1 MESNATDKPVPREI
15 TALLSDERLI
25 LRETQRAVTPF
36 GGVAVFISFL
46 GKIGLVKAVRE
57 HMPIRWRSPNHIDPT
72 STFTAF
78 LLSVLVGA
86 RRFAHASLLRGDRA
100 LHALMG
106 LERFPTDDTI
116 RNLFRAFGM
125 GQVQRLYEPLAEWQM
140 QRLPQRE
147 EGYTLDLDATVFERY
162 GQQEGSLK
170 GHNPRQHGR
179 PSHHPLLAVL
189 NEAHFLLHGWL
200 RSGNCGTS
208 RGVEEFLKEALA
220 LWGQR
225 EKIRLLRADS
235 GFFDDKLLS
244 FLEQRLLPYI
254 VVARLTPWV
263 KRAAQRVEPWT
274 MLDDDYA
281 VGEFRIQLHGWSA
294 ERRLVAIRE
303 QVREGRD
310 SVGRKLIDVPGY
322 TLPRLR
328 HPLRRPSAGD
338 LAGLQSARRHG
349 KPHRRV
355 AARPGR
361 RWLLPET
368 VFRHR
373 GRLSRRVTTVQLTGR
388 VPARGWFADLSRAR
402 YHPDSGPHLRG
413 NSWADRPPTGDS
425 SVGKLGRTEDEN
437 SLAGQH
443 LELANPNFAEVGSG
457 AHNLIPNRSPNHFPN
472 PRTGRSINVQL
483 RNSG

>member
-57 HMPIRWRSPNHIDPT
+57 HMPSRWRSPNHIDPP

-100 LHALMG
+100 LHALLGMV
-106 LERFPTDDTI
+106 RFPTDDTI

-140 QRLPQRE
+140 QRLPKRE
-147 EGYTLDLDATVFERY
+147 EGYTLDLDSTVLERY

-170 GHNPRQHGR
+170 GHNPRKHGR

-189 NEAHFLLHGWL
+189 SEAHFLLHGWL

-220 LWGQR
+220 LLGQR
-225 EKIRLLRADS
+225 VKIRLLRADS
-235 GFFDDKLLS
+235 DFFDDKLLS
-244 FLEQRLLPYI
+244 FLEQRLLDYI
-254 VVARLTPWV
+254 VVAKLTPWV
-263 KRAAQRVEPWT
+263 KRAAQGLAHWT
-274 MLDDDYA
+274 RLDDDYA
-281 VGEFRIQLHGWSA
+281 VGEFRLKLHGWNV
-294 ERRLVAIRE
+294 ERRFVAIRE
-303 QVREGRD
+303 QVRDGHD

-322 TLPRLR
+322 TFRIFVTSSDAAPEEIWRDYN
-328 HPLRRPSAGD
+328 RRADMENRIAELKHD
-338 LAGLQSARRHG
+338 LGADSFCMKQFFATEAAFRAVLLLFNLLSEFQRAAGLPVYREPATIRTQI
-349 KPHRRV
+349 
-355 AARPGR
+355 
-361 RWLLPET
+361 
-368 VFRHR
+368 
-373 GRLSRRVTTVQLTGR
+373 LTCG
-388 VPARGWFADLSRAR
+388 AI
-402 YHPDSGPHLRG
+402 
-413 NSWADRPPTGDS
+413 
-425 SVGKLGRTEDEN
+425 LGR
-437 SLAGQH
+437 AGRH
-443 LELANPNFAEVGSG
+443 LVIHLSDSWGG
-457 AHNLIPNRSPNHFPN
+457 LKTRIPLLDSILHWQIPISPKLEPALQ
-472 PRTGRSINVQL
+472 T
-483 RNSG
+483 

>member
-46 GKIGLVKAVRE
+46 GKIGFAEALRQ
-57 HMPIRWRSPNHIDPT
+57 HMPIRWKSPNHIDP
-72 STFTAF
+72 SCTFTAF
-78 LLSVLVGA
+78 LMSVLVGA

-100 LHALMG
+100 LHALLGMD
-106 LERFPTDDTI
+106 RFPTDDTI

-125 GQVQRLYEPLAEWQM
+125 GEVQRFYEPMAEWLM

-147 EGYTLDLDATVFERY
+147 GGYTLDLDSTVFERY
-162 GQQEGSLK
+162 GKQEGSLK
-170 GHNPRQHGR
+170 GHNPRKHGR

-189 NEAHFLLHGWL
+189 SEAHFLLHGWL

-254 VVARLTPWV
+254 VVAKLTPGV
-263 KRAAQRVEPWT
+263 KRAAQRVEQWT
-274 MLDDDYA
+274 SLDDDYA
-281 VGEFRIQLHGWSA
+281 VGEFRLKLLGWSV
-294 ERRLVAIRE
+294 ERRFVVIRE

-322 TLPRLR
+322 TFRVFVTSCSAPPQEIWRDYN
-328 HPLRRPSAGD
+328 RRADMENRIAELKHDLGADGFCMKQFFATEAAFRAVLLLFNLLAEFQRAAGMPIYREPATIRTQV
-338 LAGLQSARRHG
+338 LTCGAILGRA
-349 KPHRRV
+349 
-355 AARPGR
+355 GR
-361 RWLLPET
+361 RLVLHLSESWGGLKTRIPLLDSILAWQIPISPKLEP
-368 VFRHR
+368 F
-373 GRLSRRVTTVQLTGR
+373 VTT
-388 VPARGWFADLSRAR
+388 
-402 YHPDSGPHLRG
+402 
-413 NSWADRPPTGDS
+413 
-425 SVGKLGRTEDEN
+425 
-437 SLAGQH
+437 
-443 LELANPNFAEVGSG
+443 
-457 AHNLIPNRSPNHFPN
+457 
-472 PRTGRSINVQL
+472 
-483 RNSG
+483 